1 MHRRAGAHASVPDLP
16 TVHAGE
22 GEGDVEITA
31 SRFRD
36 VLSRFATGVTVVTA
50 TGDAGPVGMTVQG
63 FLSVSLVPPLVLF
76 STGRGA
82 RAWPTIEASG
92 TFCVNLLG
100 ADQEWLSE
108 RMAARGGDR
117 FRHVDWSPSPVTG
130 SPLLAGGLGHV
141 DCRTE
146 SVHDAGDHL
155 LVVGRVVDLGAT
167 DAEDALLYYRGRYGR
182 TRPGTHPRLAGGPL
196 APDASPPRG

>member
-1 MHRRAGAHASVPDLP
+1 MTDLP
-16 TVHAGE
+16 IVQSGE
-22 GEGDVEITA
+22 GEGDVEITP

-50 TGDAGPVGMTVQG
+50 AGEAGPVGMTVQG
-63 FLSVSLVPPLVLF
+63 FLSVSLTPPLVLF
-76 STGRGA
+76 SAGRGA

-92 TFCVNLLG
+92 HFCVNLLG

-117 FRHVDWSPSPVTG
+117 FRDVAWTPSPVTG

-146 SVHDAGDHL
+146 SVHDAGDHV
-155 LVVGRVVDLGAT
+155 LVVGRVLDLGAT
-167 DAEDALLYYRGRYGR
+167 EAEEALLYYRGRYGH
-182 TRPGTHPRLAGGPL
+182 TRPGTHPRHPGTWVAH
-196 APDASPPRG
+196 DTSPPRG

>member
-1 MHRRAGAHASVPDLP
+1 VTDLP
-16 TVHAGE
+16 IVQAGD
-22 GEGDVEITA
+22 GEGDVEITPF
-31 SRFRD
+31 RFRD

-50 TGDAGPVGMTVQG
+50 SGEAGPVGMTVQG
-63 FLSVSLVPPLVLF
+63 FLSVSLAPPLVLF
-76 STGRGA
+76 SAGRGA

-92 TFCVNLLG
+92 HFCVNLLG

-117 FRHVDWSPSPVTG
+117 FRDVAWTPSPVTG

-146 SVHDAGDHL
+146 SVHDAGDHV
-155 LVVGRVVDLGAT
+155 LVVGRVLDLGAT
-167 DAEDALLYYRGRYGR
+167 EAEEALLYYRGRYGS
-182 TRPGTHPRLAGGPL
+182 TRPGSHRRLAGNPV
-196 APDASPPRG
+196 APDPSAPRG